1 MEAPRRVSYA
11 RRGTMLVRRD
21 FTRVRGEDQRGILN
35 VPAPCGR
42 FALDERM
49 ADNSSIASGAAAM
62 NEDRFLLSL
71 ITIAGRRG
79 TRFVLRSEAATE
91 TCDKWLCIMA
101 GVTPQQLRNGIL
113 TGEEVR
119 KLRMA
124 AKMLD
129 DAPIYIA
136 HGDDDSPDDWQ

>member
-1 MEAPRRVSYA
+1 
-11 RRGTMLVRRD
+11 
-21 FTRVRGEDQRGILN
+21 
-35 VPAPCGR
+35 
-42 FALDERM
+42 
-49 ADNSSIASGAAAM
+49 M

-136 HGDDDSPDDWQ
+136 HGDDDSLDDWQ

>member
-21 FTRVRGEDQRGILN
+21 FTRGRGDNQRGFLN
-35 VPAPCGR
+35 VPALR
-42 FALDERM
+42 ALFAEDARKE
-49 ADNSSIASGAAAM
+49 DNSGIAPGVAAM

-71 ITIAGRRG
+71 ISIAARRG
-79 TRFVLRSEAATE
+79 TRFVLRTEEATE
-91 TCDKWLCIMA
+91 TCDKWLCLMA

-113 TGEEVR
+113 TESEVR

-129 DAPIYIA
+129 DTPVYVADGSGETPRRW
-136 HGDDDSPDDWQ
+136 D

>member
-1 MEAPRRVSYA
+1 
-11 RRGTMLVRRD
+11 
-21 FTRVRGEDQRGILN
+21 
-35 VPAPCGR
+35 
-42 FALDERM
+42 
-49 ADNSSIASGAAAM
+49 M

>member
-11 RRGTMLVRRD
+11 RRGTMLVRRN
-21 FTRVRGEDQRGILN
+21 FTRGRGDNQRGFMN
-35 VPAPCGR
+35 VPALHAL
-42 FALDERM
+42 FAEDARK
-49 ADNSSIASGAAAM
+49 ADNSGVAPGVAAM

-71 ITIAGRRG
+71 ITIAARRG
-79 TRFVLRSEAATE
+79 RRFVLRSEDVRE
-91 TCDKWLCIMA
+91 TCDKWLCLMA

-113 TGEEVR
+113 TESEVR

-129 DAPIYIA
+129 ETPVYVAD
-136 HGDDDSPDDWQ
+136 GGGERSQGWD